1 MNPMEAAVTE
11 VVSQETRDEKP
22 AGQPAVK
29 IRVDADP
36 VGETFDMTKESR
48 PGEDEMDLFSVPATG
63 FSERLKE
70 AHEISHGPEKKAEKE
85 DDLKAM
91 ISINEKFLFINELFD
106 GNLREYNMMIE
117 ALNNSPDLKYALD
130 YIDLLRKKNLWESAS
145 PAFRRI
151 MELVEHK
158 F

>member
-1 MNPMEAAVTE
+1 
-11 VVSQETRDEKP
+11 
-22 AGQPAVK
+22 
-29 IRVDADP
+29 
-36 VGETFDMTKESR
+36 
-48 PGEDEMDLFSVPATG
+48 
-63 FSERLKE
+63 
-70 AHEISHGPEKKAEKE
+70 
-85 DDLKAM
+85 
-91 ISINEKFLFINELFD
+91 
-106 GNLREYNMMIE
+106 MIE